1 MGSPKTDI
9 VVKTK
14 SGCVV
19 GSHCTS
25 IYGDDY
31 VSFECIPYAT
41 PPLGALRFKAPLP
54 VQPWKKALICR
65 QKGEKPLQ
73 YNQYTKQLEGVENCL
88 YLNVYVKK
96 MHTEKPLPLIV
107 FFFGG
112 GFEKGDPTR
121 DLHSPD
127 YFMMRDVVVAT
138 VSYRVGPLGFLSLEN
153 SAAGVPGNA
162 GLKDQL
168 LAMKWITQN
177 AACFNADPANV
188 TAFGESAGAASVHY
202 LMLNPAAEGLFQK
215 AIMQSG
221 NALCSWALCPV
232 PNLARRLAES
242 LGMKRVNQASDTKV
256 LEYLQN
262 VPGEKLVTP
271 YLLSEAE
278 NLDDCVFQFGPVVEP
293 YSTEHCVL
301 PKQPLEMLDTAW
313 GNNIPVL
320 MSGTSFEGL
329 LMYGRVHMA
338 PYLITS
344 LQEQPQHLLP
354 LELKRTLPQELA
366 QNLGKRLKMLHFGD
380 KPLELQPESVVAYCE
395 YASYK
400 VFWHPI
406 MRTIKSRL
414 HSSAAPTYLYRF
426 DFDSSTFNHQRLKYC
441 GDKLRG
447 VAHVDDHSYI
457 WYGDFAWKL
466 DKHTAEFETIER
478 MIDILTTF
486 AATSNPNCDSV
497 ESSLPKGTQWTPLAK
512 KNIKCLNISE
522 RLKIMELPES
532 LPFGPFRMRL
542 SHNLVSWKPVSQDGP
557 KMCLNTNEGLQ
568 FIPYPE
574 LQDIELFDKLYEEAG
589 VDLI

>member
-1 MGSPKTDI
+1 MSNPKADN
-9 VVKTK
+9 VVKTNTG
-14 SGCVV
+14 SVV
-19 GSHCTS
+19 GSQCTS

-31 VSFECIPYAT
+31 ISFECIPYAK
-41 PPLGALRFKAPLP
+41 PPLGSLRFKAPLP
-54 VQPWKKALICR
+54 VEPWKNALICR
-65 QKGEKPLQ
+65 KGEKPLQ
-73 YNQYTKQLEGVENCL
+73 YNQYTKELGGVENCL
-88 YLNVYVKK
+88 YLNVYVKS
-96 MHTEKPLPLIV
+96 MTTEKPLPLIV

-127 YFMMRDVVVAT
+127 YFMMRDVVVVT
-138 VSYRVGPLGFLSLEN
+138 VSYRVGPLGFLSLHDP
-153 SAAGVPGNA
+153 AAGVPGNA

-232 PNLARRLAES
+232 TDLARRLAES
-242 LGMKRVNQASDTKV
+242 LGMKRISQASDTKV
-256 LEYLQN
+256 LEFLQSL
-262 VPGEKLVTP
+262 PGENLVKP

-293 YSTEHCVL
+293 YNSEHCVL
-301 PKQPLEMLDTAW
+301 PKQPLDMLDTSW

-329 LMYGRVHMA
+329 LMYGRVHLS
-338 PYLITS
+338 PYLLTS
-344 LQEQPQHLLP
+344 LKSQPQHLLP
-354 LELKRTLPQELA
+354 LELKRSLPQKLA
-366 QNLGKRLKMLHFGD
+366 YNLGKRLRLLHFGD
-380 KPLELQPESVVAYCE
+380 KSMELQQDSVVAYCE

-406 MRTIKSRL
+406 MRTINSRL
-414 HSSAAPTYLYRF
+414 HSSSSPTYLYRF
-426 DFDSSTFNHQRLKYC
+426 DFDSSTFNHQRRKYC
-441 GDKLRG
+441 GDQLRG
-447 VAHVDDHSYI
+447 VAHIDDHSYI

-466 DKHTAEFETIER
+466 DKHTAEFQTIER

-486 AATSNPNCDSV
+486 AATSNPNCASV
-497 ESSLPKGTQWTPLAK
+497 ELNLPKGTQWMPLAK

-522 RLKIMELPES
+522 RIKIMELPEI
-532 LPFGPFRMRL
+532 
-542 SHNLVSWKPVSQDGP
+542 N
-557 KMCLNTNEGLQ
+557 
-568 FIPYPE
+568 
-574 LQDIELFDKLYEEAG
+574 KLKVWDSVYKAS
-589 VDLI
+589 